1 MDDKNVKT
9 NPLGNQSQTTTA
21 LICLD
26 KPIEEENTMSMSIDK
41 PIKMCAPIFL
51 LFAEY
56 YGYISPL
63 LEWATD
69 FASGKKITSLQKRL
83 IELDAQVIAR
93 KLKQEI
99 DIKDIRETYIMLY
112 DLVFGKYERILHPLL
127 EEYSDLP
134 F

>member
-1 MDDKNVKT
+1 MDNKNVET
-9 NPLGNQSQTTTA
+9 NPLSNQSQTTTA
-21 LICLD
+21 LICVD
-26 KPIEEENTMSMSIDK
+26 KPIEEENTMSVDK
-41 PIKMCAPIFL
+41 PIKMCAPIVL

-83 IELDAQVIAR
+83 IELDAQVIAS
-93 KLKQEI
+93 KLKQEE
-99 DIKDIRETYIMLY
+99 DIKDIRETYIMLH
-112 DLVFGKYERILHPLL
+112 DLVFGKYERILNPLL
-127 EEYSDLP
+127 EEYDDLP